1 MLGMSF
7 QRALEPNTLAI
18 GTHPKHC
25 RRDTPRAFTFCVCAR
40 TLAGVVVAV
49 QPSRGIARLASVGR
63 GPVLRLEDVA
73 TKSRTEGRV
82 VRSCGHDRRNGRLYI
97 ARDKIESFRL
107 AE

>member
-7 QRALEPNTLAI
+7 QRTLEPNTVAI
-18 GTHPKHC
+18 GAHTKHC

-63 GPVLRLEDVA
+63 GLALRLEDVA
-73 TKSRTEGRV
+73 TESRKGRRV
-82 VRSCGHDRRNGRLYI
+82 VSSGHAHVTARLEYNTYI
-97 ARDKIESFRL
+97 
-107 AE
+107 